1 MAWWQDSSY
10 FVSALAMCKCL
21 QQPSWLH
28 AFMPGNY
35 RGAHS
40 LPEGVSRPHAVQEN
54 FRGNHPNTAAVPK
67 LAKFNL
73 WLIKRRTKSVD
84 QPIERDTYTRGSN
97 NCSSVVAMR
106 SVEVQVVECQQ
117 QDLFCFKG
125 TACTIAS
132 AALLAESCHTSR
144 SRIDNTTEPIWP
156 AAASL
161 PVGCRC
167 WVRS

>member
-1 MAWWQDSSY
+1 MLLCRVIIVVLTRCPKVSPARMLCKRT
-10 FVSALAMCKCL
+10 FVAIIRI
-21 QQPSWLH
+21 QRPS
-28 AFMPGNY
+28 
-35 RGAHS
+35 
-40 LPEGVSRPHAVQEN
+40 
-54 FRGNHPNTAAVPK
+54 PK

-144 SRIDNTTEPIWP
+144 PRIDNTTEPICA